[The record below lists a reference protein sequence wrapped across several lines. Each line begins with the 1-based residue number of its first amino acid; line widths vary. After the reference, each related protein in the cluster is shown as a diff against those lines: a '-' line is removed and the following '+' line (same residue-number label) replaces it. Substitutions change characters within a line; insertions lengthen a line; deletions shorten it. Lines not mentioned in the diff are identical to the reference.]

1 MQKYLAI
8 SFFSWSGKTCRFSAH
23 ALAAA
28 LGFAVS
34 LALTSMPVAY
44 AQSESAEDTSE
55 SVQALE
61 ESLQREKEEL
71 QRAVEEREALLA
83 DQAKVRDELET
94 ERKALEEKQEQLL
107 ELCEKH
113 NDANP
118 NAPLDCE
125 KELEG

>member
-1 MQKYLAI
+1 MQNNLAI
-8 SFFSWSGKTCRFSAH
+8 SYLPGKTRRFPVC

-28 LGFAVS
+28 LVFALS
-34 LALTSMPVAY
+34 LGLASTPVAY

-61 ESLQREKEEL
+61 ASLQREKEEL

-107 ELCEKH
+107 ALCEKH